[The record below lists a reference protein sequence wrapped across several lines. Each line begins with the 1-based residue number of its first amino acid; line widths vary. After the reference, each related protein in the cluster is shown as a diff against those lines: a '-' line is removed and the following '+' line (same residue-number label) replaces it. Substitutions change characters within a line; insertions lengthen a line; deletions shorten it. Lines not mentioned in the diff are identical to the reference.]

1 MCRWGQYRAQPGI
14 ALCPALRYILR
25 YGKYYPARTRWLE
38 EHKAANVVSLDLNGQ
53 NAFTT
58 ALVIASAGSARHAR
72 SLADGLGELCRLR
85 NYEFLRTEGY
95 TAGQWILVDMNDLVV
110 NIFQEPVRA
119 LYGLEALW
127 GAQSAGEAPQ

>member
-1 MCRWGQYRAQPGI
+1 MENTTPPAPAAAHSSRRHS
-14 ALCPALRYILR
+14 ALSVA
-25 YGKYYPARTRWLE
+25 ARMADVARWLE

-72 SLADGLGELCRLR
+72 SLADGLGELCSLR